1 MSPPTVFCVSNSFG
15 VKSLRAKDFLRGL
28 PLIDAIFL
36 EPRNLFLE
44 KLETIFPDVYS
55 EDSPFRGC
63 CSKVNLICAW
73 SIHPKSEKT
82 KCSER

>member
-1 MSPPTVFCVSNSFG
+1 MSLQRSGVSNSFG
-15 VKSLRAKDFLRGL
+15 VKSLKAKDFLRGL

-55 EDSPFRGC
+55 EDSPFRGFWC
-63 CSKVNLICAW
+63 MVN
-73 SIHPKSEKT
+73 SSEVGKN
-82 KCSER
+82 KMF

>member
-1 MSPPTVFCVSNSFG
+1 MSLQRSGVSNSFG
-15 VKSLRAKDFLRGL
+15 VKSLKAKDFLRGL

-55 EDSPFRGC
+55 EDSPFREVLVHGQFIR
-63 CSKVNLICAW
+63 SRKKQNVL
-73 SIHPKSEKT
+73 SVKT
-82 KCSER
+82 SQ